1 LKEIQGDRDRN
12 EQVAVTGTEPG
23 RPKSFVFYE
32 PSGVRWRRFLHVI
45 RGGGAL
51 AILALALALVGVMVT
66 PELPTLVL
74 PAAPHLLRASH
85 AHSLA
90 SDQGA
95 RADTRGAQDRATPV
109 PSAVSSPLQSSA
121 SAANPPPLVLGY
133 YVNWDAASIVSLRL
147 HFHAL
152 THLVPEW
159 LTLQNA
165 QGDLDDAS
173 DPAVIRLAAAAKLP
187 ILALVTNF
195 RDGWR
200 ADELHALL
208 NDAEARANLVDNVS
222 SNLREHGFAGVNI
235 DLEGLARTDRDQMV
249 RLMQEL
255 QTKLHAD
262 GLLLTQ
268 SVPADDSAYDLPRLA
283 AVVDYLVVMAYD
295 QHSQFGMQGPVA
307 SGPWFRRQIEALKGL
322 PREKLIV
329 GLGNYGYD
337 WAVGS
342 PEATVV
348 TFADVMA
355 AARSHHGAIVWD
367 ESTGNPVLRYQVG
380 PERHEVWFLDSVTA
394 LNQAQFVVSEGI
406 RGVGVWRLGAED
418 PGVWRA
424 VRQEAWRSDRRELP
438 PLAQLEAGDAVR
450 MYGDGEILRIVQTPT
465 NGVRRLR
472 RTEDGELAEGYDRYP
487 AHYVL
492 EATGTG
498 EERLIALTFD
508 DGPDPQYTPQILDIL
523 QRRQVPAT
531 FFVVGVHAER
541 SPELVQRI
549 YAAGHEIGNHTYSH
563 LDLGTA
569 SRARLQFELNATQRI
584 IQHAIGVSTLLFR
597 PPYAADSEPQTPQE
611 LEAILRA
618 QQLGYITV
626 GARIDPKDW
635 EPGVTSDAILAE
647 VLAEQPNGRIV
658 LLHDAGGTRSATV
671 EALPEIIDEL
681 RARGLRFVTVSELV
695 GKTRDEVMP
704 VARAREVGFAAIAG
718 RVFAVKGALGSL
730 PTVLF
735 IASLSL
741 VLVRTLGFGLL
752 AAGQRWHTKRRRF
765 DPAFHPPVSVII
777 PAHNEA
783 ALIVGTV
790 CSIVDNGYP
799 SVEVLV
805 IDDGSTDGTA
815 ELVQRQFAGDGRVS
829 IHREPKAGKV
839 AALNT
844 ALGLARH
851 DIIVAIDA
859 DTVVRAG
866 TIATLARHFAAPHIG
881 AVSGNVRVGNRSTWI
896 TRFQSI
902 EYICAF
908 NLERR
913 ALDLL
918 NAITVVPGAVGAWRK
933 QAIQAVGGF
942 SADTLAEDTDLTLA
956 IRRLGYRI
964 RYDDEAIADTEVPH
978 HTAALVR
985 QRFRW
990 LFGTL
995 QSAWKHRSVLC
1006 RPRYGTLGF
1015 VGLPCIWLFQM
1026 ALPLVSP
1033 MAEIAIFAALMAGHW
1048 EIVVLYWGALFGL
1061 EVVAG
1066 LLAYAL
1072 ERERPDDL
1080 VLLLGQRVYYRV
1092 VLLYVAGQS
1101 LVAAIKGAWVEWTK
1115 LERVTVAAHPAQS
1128 N

>member
-1 LKEIQGDRDRN
+1 M
-12 EQVAVTGTEPG
+12 
-23 RPKSFVFYE
+23 FYE
-32 PSGVRWRRFLHVI
+32 PSGTRWRRFLRVS
-45 RGGGAL
+45 RGSGVL
-51 AILALALALVGVMVT
+51 ATLALASALAAVLMT

-74 PAAPHLLRASH
+74 PAVPHLLPLSH
-85 AHSLA
+85 AHGLT
-90 SDQGA
+90 SDQDPSPNA
-95 RADTRGAQDRATPV
+95 SETQDRATPD
-109 PSAVSSPLQSSA
+109 PDSVSSPLQSSA
-121 SAANPPPLVLGY
+121 SAGGPPPLVLGY

-147 HFHAL
+147 HFRAL

-165 QGDLDDAS
+165 HGDLDDAS
-173 DPAVIRLAAAAKLP
+173 DPAVIRFVAAAKLP
-187 ILALVTNF
+187 VLALVTNF

-208 NDAEARANLVDNVS
+208 NDTEARANLVDNVY

-235 DLEGLARTDRDQMV
+235 DFEGLARTDRDQMV
-249 RLMQEL
+249 LLMREL
-255 QTKLHAD
+255 QAKLRPD

-268 SVPADDSAYDLPRLA
+268 SVPAHDGAYDLPRLA
-283 AVVDYLVVMAYD
+283 AVADYLVVMAYD
-295 QHSQFGMQGPVA
+295 QHSQFGTPGPVA
-307 SGPWFRRQIEALKGL
+307 SRSWFRRQIEMLRGL

-342 PEATVV
+342 REATVV

-355 AARSHHGAIVWD
+355 AARSRHSVMAWD
-367 ESTGNPVLRYQVG
+367 EPTGNPVLRYQIG
-380 PERHEVWFLDSVTA
+380 LDQHEVWFLDAVTT
-394 LNQAQFVVSEGI
+394 LNQARFAASAGV

-418 PGVWRA
+418 PGVWRV
-424 VRQEAWRSDRRELP
+424 VRRKAWPSDREDPRQLV
-438 PLAQLEAGDAVR
+438 QLEAADAAR
-450 MYGDGEILRIVQTPT
+450 MYGDGEILRIVETPS
-465 NGVRRLR
+465 NGFRRLW
-472 RTEDGELAEGYDRYP
+472 RTDGGELAEAYERYP

-492 EATGTG
+492 EATGRS
-498 EERLIALTFD
+498 EERLLALTFD

-523 QRRQVPAT
+523 RRRQVPAT
-531 FFVVGVHAER
+531 FFVVGVNAER

-569 SRARLQFELNATQRI
+569 SRARLQLELNATQRI
-584 IQHAIGVSTLLFR
+584 IQHALGVSTLLFR
-597 PPYAADSEPQTPQE
+597 PPYSADSEPQTPQE

-618 QQLGYITV
+618 QQLGYITI
-626 GARIDPKDW
+626 GARIDPQDW

-647 VLAEQPNGRIV
+647 VLAEQSNGRIL
-658 LLHDAGGTRSATV
+658 LLHDAGGNRSATV

-681 RARGLRFVTVSELV
+681 RARGHRFVLVSELV

-704 VARAREVGFAAIAG
+704 VSPPHEVGFAAIAG
-718 RVFAVKGALGSL
+718 RAFAIKGTLGSL
-730 PTVLF
+730 PAILF
-735 IASLSL
+735 VGSLSL

-752 AAGQRWHTKRRRF
+752 AVGQKWHTKRRRF
-765 DPAFHPPVSVII
+765 DPTFRPPVSVII

-783 ALIVGTV
+783 TLIVGTV
-790 CSIVDNGYP
+790 RSIVDNGYP
-799 SVEVLV
+799 NVEILV

-815 ELVQRQFAGDGRVS
+815 ELVQRTFTADPRVS
-829 IHREPKAGKV
+829 VHRQPKTGKV

-866 TIATLARHFAAPHIG
+866 TIEKLTRHFVAPQTG
-881 AVSGNVRVGNRSTWI
+881 AVSGNVRVGNRRTWI

-933 QAIQAVGGF
+933 HAIQALGGF

-964 RYDDEAIADTEVPH
+964 RYDDEAVAYTEVPH
-978 HTAALVR
+978 RTAALVR

-995 QSAWKHRSVLC
+995 QSAWKYRGVLF
-1006 RPRYGTLGF
+1006 RPKYGALGF

-1026 ALPLVSP
+1026 ALPLVAP
-1033 MAEIAIFAALMAGHW
+1033 AAEITMLAALMAGHW
-1048 EIVVLYWGALFGL
+1048 EIVVLYWSALSGL
-1061 EVVAG
+1061 ELVAG

-1072 ERERPDDL
+1072 EGERPYDL
-1080 VLLLGQRVYYRV
+1080 VLLLGQRAYYRV

-1115 LERVTVAAHPAQS
+1115 LERVTAPSHPAQS

>member
-1 LKEIQGDRDRN
+1 
-12 EQVAVTGTEPG
+12 
-23 RPKSFVFYE
+23 
-32 PSGVRWRRFLHVI
+32 
-45 RGGGAL
+45 
-51 AILALALALVGVMVT
+51 
-66 PELPTLVL
+66 
-74 PAAPHLLRASH
+74 
-85 AHSLA
+85 
-90 SDQGA
+90 
-95 RADTRGAQDRATPV
+95 
-109 PSAVSSPLQSSA
+109 
-121 SAANPPPLVLGY
+121 
-133 YVNWDAASIVSLRL
+133 
-147 HFHAL
+147 
-152 THLVPEW
+152 VPEW

-165 QGDLDDAS
+165 QGDVDDAS

-208 NDAEARANLVDNVS
+208 NDAEARTSLVDNIH

-235 DLEGLARTDRDQMV
+235 DFEGLAQPDREQMV
-249 RLMQEL
+249 LLMQAL
-255 QTKLHAD
+255 QAKLHPD

-268 SVPADDSAYDLPRLA
+268 SVPAHDNAYDLPRLA

-295 QHSQFGMQGPVA
+295 QHSQFGTPGPVA
-307 SGPWFRRQIEALKGL
+307 SRPWFRRQIEALQDL

-329 GLGNYGYD
+329 GIGNYGYD

-342 PEATVV
+342 REATVV
-348 TFADVMA
+348 TFTDVMA
-355 AARSHHGAIVWD
+355 MARSRHGRIAWD
-367 ESTGNPVLRYQVG
+367 ETTGNPVLRYQAG
-380 PERHEVWFLDSVTA
+380 LDRHEVWFLDAVTA
-394 LNQAQFVVSEGI
+394 LNQAQFAASAGV

-418 PGVWRA
+418 PGVWTVVRREAWPSEREDPRRLVQLDAREA
-424 VRQEAWRSDRRELP
+424 VRL
-438 PLAQLEAGDAVR
+438 
-450 MYGDGEILRIVQTPT
+450 YGDGEILRVVETPM

-472 RTEDGELAEGYDRYP
+472 RTDSGELAERYERYP
-487 AHYVL
+487 EHYVL
-492 EATGTG
+492 EASGRG
-498 EERLIALTFD
+498 EEPRIALTFD

-523 QRRQVPAT
+523 RSRQVPAT
-531 FFVVGVHAER
+531 FFVVGVNAER
-541 SPELVQRI
+541 SPGLLRRI
-549 YAAGHEIGNHTYSH
+549 YAEGHEIGNHTYSH

-569 SRARLQFELNATQRI
+569 SRGRLRFELNATQRI
-584 IQHAIGVSTLLFR
+584 IQHTLGVSTLLFR

-618 QQLGYITV
+618 QQLGYITI
-626 GARIDPKDW
+626 GARIDPQDW
-635 EPGVTSDAILAE
+635 EPGVTSDAILGE
-647 VLAEQPNGRIV
+647 VLAEQSNGRIV
-658 LLHDAGGTRSATV
+658 LLHDAGGNRSATV
-671 EALPEIIDEL
+671 EALPGLIDEL

-704 VARAREVGFAAIAG
+704 VSPVREVGFAAIAG
-718 RVFAVKGALGSL
+718 RAFAAKGALGSL
-730 PTVLF
+730 PSILF
-735 IASLSL
+735 IGSLGL

-752 AAGQRWHTKRRRF
+752 SVGQKWHTSRRRF
-765 DPAFHPPVSVII
+765 DPAFRPPVSVII

-783 ALIVGTV
+783 TLIVGTV
-790 CSIVDNGYP
+790 RSIVENGYP
-799 SVEVLV
+799 SFEILV

-815 ELVQRQFAGDGRVS
+815 DLVQRHFGGDPRVS
-829 IHREPKAGKV
+829 VHRQPKAGKV

-866 TIATLARHFAAPHIG
+866 TLEKLARHFVAPQVG
-881 AVSGNVRVGNRSTWI
+881 AVSGNVRVSNRRTWI

-918 NAITVVPGAVGAWRK
+918 DTITVVPGAVGAWRK
-933 QAIQAVGGF
+933 RAIQAVGGF

-956 IRRLGYRI
+956 IRREGYRI
-964 RYDDEAIADTEVPH
+964 RYDDEAIGDTEVPH

-995 QSAWKHRSVLC
+995 QSAWKYRGVLF

-1015 VGLPCIWLFQM
+1015 VGLPCIWVFQM
-1026 ALPLVSP
+1026 ALPIVSP
-1033 MAEIAIFAALMAGHW
+1033 VAEIAMCAALVAGHW
-1048 EIVVLYWGALFGL
+1048 EIVVFYWCALFGL
-1061 EVVAG
+1061 ELVAG

-1072 ERERPDDL
+1072 ERERPFDL
-1080 VLLLGQRVYYRV
+1080 VLLPGQRVYYRV

-1101 LVAAIKGAWVEWTK
+1101 LVSAIRGAWVEWTK
-1115 LERVTVAAHPAQS
+1115 LERVTVSPHPVQS